1 MSLFYLITFP
11 FTDWF
16 KTKYSTSKASEA
28 SGNKKMKAIRRPD
41 EAAVQLGGGIYLEP
55 KAYSFTRAIKRHP
68 SADACVYRCHVCR
81 KKPTKKVHVKNSPL
95 STSLSGSVEEIV
107 NKAPPNT
114 IGS

>member
-1 MSLFYLITFP
+1 
-11 FTDWF
+11 
-16 KTKYSTSKASEA
+16 
-28 SGNKKMKAIRRPD
+28 MKQQRSC
-41 EAAVQLGGGIYLEP
+41 GGGIYLEP
-55 KAYSFTRAIKRHP
+55 RAYSFTRSIKRHP

-81 KKPTKKVHVKNSPL
+81 KNSTKKVHVKNSPL